1 MSAQYD
7 HACGD
12 RAVLYGE
19 IHGRRRDARHER
31 LPGPL
36 PGRSR
41 ALAPGE
47 APITVCVL
55 ETVSVARAGH
65 PPVRIGSMQQKIM
78 LTLLVAYDG
87 RSVSV
92 DRLAEELWGDYRPRR
107 WLASIRT
114 LANTLRRVAGDRDFI
129 HWTGRGYRLHEN
141 LDVVRS
147 NIDEMLW
154 SADAARV
161 ALAEGRL
168 DEAEEAARRALSFY
182 GGGPWT
188 TDCWYWGDLAA
199 DVYHLL
205 GRVLLAKES
214 YLRCLVELSRAPEEL
229 EWHDGL
235 RACRQKARDALAAAP
250 V

>member
-1 MSAQYD
+1 M
-7 HACGD
+7 
-12 RAVLYGE
+12 
-19 IHGRRRDARHER
+19 
-31 LPGPL
+31 
-36 PGRSR
+36 GRSR
-41 ALAPGE
+41 TPAPGE

-55 ETVSVARAGH
+55 ETVSIAPAGQ
-65 PPVRIGSMQQKIM
+65 PPVRIGSMQQKII

-92 DRLAEELWGDYRPRR
+92 DRLAEELWGDFRPRR

-114 LANTLRRVAGDRDFI
+114 LANTLRRVAGDRHFI
-129 HWTGRGYRLHEN
+129 HWTGRGYRLHQD
-141 LDVVRS
+141 LDLVRTD
-147 NIDEMLW
+147 IDEMLW
-154 SADAARV
+154 CADAARV

-188 TDCWYWGDLAA
+188 TDCWYWSELAA